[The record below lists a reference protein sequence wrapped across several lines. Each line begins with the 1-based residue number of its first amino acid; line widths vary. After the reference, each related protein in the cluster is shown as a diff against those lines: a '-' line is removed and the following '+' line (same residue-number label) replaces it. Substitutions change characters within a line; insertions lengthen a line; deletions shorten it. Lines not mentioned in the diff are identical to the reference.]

1 MLKAVHGS
9 ARVLL
14 HRREVGELTFAA
26 GGCTFRYTDD
36 LLDPEH
42 QVLGQEFEEA
52 PRKLYRESVGLP
64 AWFAN
69 LLPEPGSGLRRFY
82 AALFDERQVDDARL
96 LLTLGDDLPGAAT
109 VVPSDVPAEGFLVQ
123 PAIARVEQTGVHL
136 SALAGA
142 QPKMSVQ
149 RDGKRLTLPG
159 RGEAG
164 GWIVKFSSGSFPSLT
179 ENEYLMM
186 RWAAEAGLDVPEI
199 DLLPAESVPHVFD
212 ELQPGSLAYVVKRF
226 DRGAEG
232 QRVHIEDLAQ
242 ATGIIPALRFHGA
255 TYDNIGVLVRA
266 LTGDS
271 GFAEYLRRLVA
282 MVVMGNTDAHL
293 KNWSL
298 RYPDGRTPTL
308 APAYDLVCTT
318 FYRTLSRQLVF
329 PIGGR
334 HRPDAADLDAF
345 EQVAEAAGY
354 PDGEASAVVLETAE
368 RLRDAWRE
376 VRREP
381 LLPELIAHIDERLER
396 HPLTRLGRHRAG

>member
-1 MLKAVHGS
+1 MLRAVGS
-9 ARVLL
+9 HAHVLL
-14 HRREVGELTFAA
+14 HDRRVCELTFAA

-36 LLDPEH
+36 LLDAGH
-42 QVLGQEFEEA
+42 HVLGQVFEEE
-52 PRKLYRESVGLP
+52 PRKLYRESVDLP

-96 LLTLGDDLPGAAT
+96 LLTLGEDLPGAAT
-109 VVPSDVPAEGFLVQ
+109 VVRSDIPPEGVLVQ
-123 PAIARVEQTGVHL
+123 PAAVRVEPGSVHL

-159 RGEAG
+159 RGETG

-186 RWAAEAGLDVPEI
+186 RWATEAGLDVPEV

-212 ELQPGSLAYVVKRF
+212 ELQSGSPAFVVRRF
-226 DRGAEG
+226 DRTEQG

-242 ATGIIPALRFHGA
+242 VTGTPPALRFQGA
-255 TYDNIGVLVRA
+255 TYDTLGVLVRA
-266 LTGDS
+266 LTGDV
-271 GFAEYLRRLVA
+271 GFEEYLRRLVA
-282 MVVMGNTDAHL
+282 MVVMGNADAHL

-318 FYRTLSRQLVF
+318 YYKTLQRQLVF
-329 PIGGR
+329 PLGGQL
-334 HRPDAADLDAF
+334 RPDAAALPAF
-345 EQVAEAAGY
+345 EQVAGAAEY
-354 PDGEASAVVLETAE
+354 PAEQATAIVRETAD
-368 RLRDAWRE
+368 RLRDAWRA

-381 LLPELIAHIDERLER
+381 LLPELIAHIDERLDR
-396 HPLTRLGRHRAG
+396 HPLTAPARP

>member
-1 MLKAVHGS
+1 MREAVGGHAG
-9 ARVLL
+9 VLL
-14 HRREVGELTFAA
+14 HDQEVGELEFAA

-36 LLDPEH
+36 LLRPWH
-42 QVLGQEFEEA
+42 RVLGQVFEEE

-82 AALFDERQVDDARL
+82 AALFEQRVLDDARL
-96 LLTLGDDLPGAAT
+96 LLTLGDDLPGAVT
-109 VVPSDVPAEGFLVQ
+109 VVPSDIPPDGLLVQ
-123 PAIARVEQTGVHL
+123 PAVARVDAASVHL

-159 RGEAG
+159 RGETG
-164 GWIVKFSSGSFPSLT
+164 GWIVKFASGPYPSLA

-186 RWAAEAGLDVPEI
+186 RWAAEAGLDVPEV

-212 ELQPGSLAYVVKRF
+212 ELQPGSLAYVVRRF
-226 DRGAEG
+226 DRTAEG

-242 ATGIIPALRFHGA
+242 VTGTIPELRFQGA
-255 TYDNIGVLVRA
+255 TYDAIGALVEA
-266 LTGDS
+266 LTGEV
-271 GFAEYLRRLVA
+271 GFTEYLRRLVA
-282 MVVMGNTDAHL
+282 MVVMGNADAHL

-298 RYPDGRTPTL
+298 QYPDGRTPAL

-318 FYRTLSRQLVF
+318 FYKTLPRRLVF
-329 PIGGR
+329 PLGGQ
-334 HRPDAADLDAF
+334 HRPDAADLSAF
-345 EQVAEAAGY
+345 EQVADAAQY
-354 PDGEASAVVLETAE
+354 PVEQASSIVAETAE
-368 RLRDAWRE
+368 RLRDAWQE

-381 LLPELIAHIDERLER
+381 LFPELVAHIDQRLDR
-396 HPLTRLGRHRAG
+396 HPLTALGRP

>member
-1 MLKAVHGS
+1 M
-9 ARVLL
+9 LL
-14 HRREVGELTFAA
+14 HGRQVGELEFAA

-36 LLDPEH
+36 LLRPWH
-42 QVLGQEFEEA
+42 RVLGQVFEEE

-82 AALFDERQVDDARL
+82 AALFEQRVLDDARL

-109 VVPSDVPAEGFLVQ
+109 VVPSDVPTEGLLVQ
-123 PAIARVEQTGVHL
+123 PAVARVDEAGVHL

-149 RDGKRLTLPG
+149 RDGKLLTLPG
-159 RGEAG
+159 RGETG
-164 GWIVKFSSGSFPSLT
+164 GWIVKFSSGPYPSLA

-186 RWAAEAGLDVPEI
+186 RWAAEAGLDVPEV

-212 ELQPGSLAYVVKRF
+212 ELRPGSLAYVVRRF
-226 DRGAEG
+226 DRTADR
-232 QRVHIEDLAQ
+232 QRVHIEDFAQ
-242 ATGIIPALRFHGA
+242 VTGTLPALRFQGA
-255 TYDNIGVLVRA
+255 TYDGIGVLVRA
-266 LTGDS
+266 LIGDV
-271 GFAEYLRRLVA
+271 GFTEYLRRLVA

-298 RYPDGRTPTL
+298 RYVDGRTPTL
-308 APAYDLVCTT
+308 APAYDLVCVT
-318 FYRTLSRQLVF
+318 FYKTLSGELVF

-334 HRPDAADLDAF
+334 LRPDAADRHAF
-345 EQVAEAAGY
+345 EQVAEAAEY
-354 PDGEASAVVLETAE
+354 PVEQASAIVQETAE
-368 RLRDAWRE
+368 RLRSAWRD

-381 LLPELIAHIDERLER
+381 LLPELVAHIDGRLDH
-396 HPLTRLGRHRAG
+396 HPLTSVRA